1 MNCQDFN
8 EIIYELAEDKP
19 MQVATREAAV
29 SHVALC
35 ADCASNLAKA
45 RNISASLRLAAG
57 AEIEQAPI
65 QIKQNLLAAFA
76 ELHDATTAPAT
87 VVNISNRRK
96 LYWWTTGALAAA
108 AALVLFAVMLPVLRK
123 PPAPVAQQSP
133 NATAAANSLPT
144 STTVQPPAP
153 LASNTNPRLVKN
165 RVNNK
170 FHIARTT
177 KKEERAN
184 QSFQSETIAQNSG
197 QYLPL
202 TYMSRASAM
211 DGGTVV
217 RVDLS
222 RSALASLG
230 FPLSFEGTGDPIRAE
245 VVIGDDGVARAI
257 RLVQ

>member
-8 EIIYELAEDKP
+8 EIINELAEDKP

-35 ADCASNLAKA
+35 ADCASKLAKA

-76 ELHDATTAPAT
+76 ELRDTATVPAT
-87 VVNISNRRK
+87 VVNIASRRK

-108 AALVLFAVMLPVLRK
+108 AAVLLFAVVLPGLRK
-123 PPAPVAQQSP
+123 SPAPVAQQLPS
-133 NATAAANSLPT
+133 ATVPTSGNSLPT
-144 STTVQPPAP
+144 SIAVQP
-153 LASNTNPRLVKN
+153 LASLASDTRPRPAKAG
-165 RVNNK
+165 VNK
-170 FHIARTT
+170 LYVARTI
-177 KKEERAN
+177 KKERAS
-184 QSFQSETIAQNSG
+184 QRYQSETIAQSSG

-230 FPLSFEGTGDPIRAE
+230 FPLSFEGTGDSIRAE

>member
-8 EIIYELAEDKP
+8 EIIHELAEEKP

-29 SHVALC
+29 SHIALC
-35 ADCASNLAKA
+35 ANCASKLAKA
-45 RNISASLRLAAG
+45 RNISASLQLAAG

-65 QIKQNLLAAFA
+65 QIKQNLLTAFA
-76 ELHDATTAPAT
+76 ELHNAATVPAT
-87 VVNISNRRK
+87 VVNIASRRK
-96 LYWWTTGALAAA
+96 LYWWTSGALAAA
-108 AALVLFAVMLPVLRK
+108 AAVLLFAVVLPVLRK
-123 PPAPVAQQSP
+123 PPAPIAQQSP
-133 NATAAANSLPT
+133 NATAPPSGNSLPT
-144 STTVQPPAP
+144 SIAVQPPAS
-153 LASNTNPRLVKN
+153 LASDARPGPVRA
-165 RVNNK
+165 RVNK
-170 FHIARTT
+170 LYLARTA
-177 KKEERAN
+177 KKERAN
-184 QSFQSETIAQNSG
+184 QSYKSEAIAQSSG

-202 TYMSRASAM
+202 TYMSRASEM

-230 FPLSFEGTGDPIRAE
+230 FPLSFEGTGDSIRAE

>member
-8 EIIYELAEDKP
+8 EIIHELAADKP

-29 SHVALC
+29 SHVAFC
-35 ADCASNLAKA
+35 ADCASNLANA
-45 RNISASLRLAAG
+45 RKISASLRLAAG

-65 QIKQNLLAAFA
+65 LIKQNLLASFA
-76 ELHDATTAPAT
+76 ELHNAATVPAT
-87 VVNISNRRK
+87 VVNIASRRK

-108 AALVLFAVMLPVLRK
+108 AAVLLFAVVLPGLRK
-123 PPAPVAQQSP
+123 PLAPVAQQSP
-133 NATAAANSLPT
+133 NATAPTSGNSLPM
-144 STTVQPPAP
+144 SIAVQPPAS
-153 LASNTNPRLVKN
+153 LTSDARPRPVKA
-165 RVNNK
+165 RVNK
-170 FHIARTT
+170 LYLARTT
-177 KKEERAN
+177 KKERAN
-184 QSFQSETIAQNSG
+184 QSYQSETIAQSSG

-230 FPLSFEGTGDPIRAE
+230 FPLSFEGTGNSIRAE